1 MKRKNKFFIHLFT
14 AVLSLAIISNTTVST
29 FAATAHKDIK
39 SSEEYKKLDAKTQ
52 KKVDDIL
59 SQLHDDL
66 SELGISFKHKG
77 KHDKFAKL
85 DEETKTKAKKIME
98 QVMEGKISKEEA
110 DKQLKA
116 LGVELPKHH
125 DMGDIFANLDE
136 QTKAKAI
143 KIIQNVKSGKITR
156 EEAQKQLKALGVEMP
171 MHHGKEKFE
180 KLDEETK
187 TKAKELVEKAQ
198 KQLDEIG
205 VKLPAK
211 YNYFIE

>member
-1 MKRKNKFFIHLFT
+1 
-14 AVLSLAIISNTTVST
+14 
-29 FAATAHKDIK
+29 
-39 SSEEYKKLDAKTQ
+39 
-52 KKVDDIL
+52 
-59 SQLHDDL
+59 
-66 SELGISFKHKG
+66 
-77 KHDKFAKL
+77 
-85 DEETKTKAKKIME
+85 ME

-187 TKAKELVEKAQ
+187 TAGGTGRSMEAVHEESRYSLYRCHLLRKCHALS
-198 KQLDEIG
+198 D
-205 VKLPAK
+205 
-211 YNYFIE
+211 